1 MHLNK
6 ILEQIKRHQSPTEAI
21 DKLATA
27 LEKHEGSLLEKGFTI
42 LKSELAANMYEAIN
56 GPHFDEEHA
65 HYAVEGM
72 ENEDGTK
79 GPHWTVEETTSV
91 ANQMGINL
99 KSEKHNKWD
108 WFVAMNMIYS
118 DFYKAVVA
126 MTGSANTKYF
136 AELAKAWLCDK
147 DISEGWGGN
156 GFGRGNQAETN
167 SDFARLAAMGNQN
180 NNTDLLMQAI
190 NGNKDAINTL
200 STNLN
205 CDVKSIDNALCS
217 IQNAIGK
224 VGGEVG
230 FSAERVINAV
240 NAGDCNVIKAISDC
254 CCTTQRSIDS
264 VNLNLTQM
272 NADNRLSICQQTNT
286 LQNAI
291 TSGFNT
297 LSSENAT
304 RFNILG
310 AKIDAQTQII
320 NDKFCQLE
328 MREMQNKIDTL
339 RDEKNALQSSALLQQ
354 QTSNIVSQI
363 RPCPVPAYLT
373 CNPYGCNGGLNGYG
387 YGYPYGY
394 GDSCCA

>member
-6 ILEQIKRHQSPTEAI
+6 ILEQIKRHQSPSEAI
-21 DKLATA
+21 DKLSTA

-65 HYAVEGM
+65 RYAVEGM

-108 WFVAMNMIYS
+108 WYVAMNMIYS
-118 DFYKAVVA
+118 D
-126 MTGSANTKYF
+126 
-136 AELAKAWLCDK
+136 
-147 DISEGWGGN
+147 
-156 GFGRGNQAETN
+156 
-167 SDFARLAAMGNQN
+167 
-180 NNTDLLMQAI
+180 
-190 NGNKDAINTL
+190 DA
-200 STNLN
+200 
-205 CDVKSIDNALCS
+205 
-217 IQNAIGK
+217 
-224 VGGEVG
+224 
-230 FSAERVINAV
+230 
-240 NAGDCNVIKAISDC
+240 
-254 CCTTQRSIDS
+254 

-328 MREMQNKIDTL
+328 MREM
-339 RDEKNALQSSALLQQ
+339 
-354 QTSNIVSQI
+354 
-363 RPCPVPAYLT
+363 
-373 CNPYGCNGGLNGYG
+373 
-387 YGYPYGY
+387 
-394 GDSCCA
+394 

>member
-6 ILEQIKRHQSPTEAI
+6 LLEQIKRHQSPTEAI

-65 HYAVEGM
+65 RYAVEGM
-72 ENEDGTK
+72 EN
-79 GPHWTVEETTSV
+79 
-91 ANQMGINL
+91 
-99 KSEKHNKWD
+99 
-108 WFVAMNMIYS
+108 
-118 DFYKAVVA
+118 
-126 MTGSANTKYF
+126 
-136 AELAKAWLCDK
+136 
-147 DISEGWGGN
+147 
-156 GFGRGNQAETN
+156 
-167 SDFARLAAMGNQN
+167 
-180 NNTDLLMQAI
+180 
-190 NGNKDAINTL
+190 
-200 STNLN
+200 
-205 CDVKSIDNALCS
+205 IDNALCS

-254 CCTTQRSIDS
+254 CCTTQRSIDA

-297 LSSENAT
+297 LSNENAT

-363 RPCPVPAYLT
+363 KPCPVPAYLT
-373 CNPYGCNGGLNGYG
+373 CNPYGCNGGFG

-394 GDSCCA
+394 NEGGCCA

>member
-6 ILEQIKRHQSPTEAI
+6 ILEQIKRHQSPSEAI
-21 DKLATA
+21 DKLSTA

-65 HYAVEGM
+65 RYAVEGM

-108 WFVAMNMIYS
+108 WYVAMNMIYS
-118 DFYKAVVA
+118 DYYKAVVA
-126 MTGSANTKYF
+126 MTGSANTKHF

-147 DISEGWGGN
+147 
-156 GFGRGNQAETN
+156 
-167 SDFARLAAMGNQN
+167 
-180 NNTDLLMQAI
+180 
-190 NGNKDAINTL
+190 
-200 STNLN
+200 
-205 CDVKSIDNALCS
+205 
-217 IQNAIGK
+217 
-224 VGGEVG
+224 
-230 FSAERVINAV
+230 
-240 NAGDCNVIKAISDC
+240 
-254 CCTTQRSIDS
+254 
-264 VNLNLTQM
+264 
-272 NADNRLSICQQTNT
+272 
-286 LQNAI
+286 
-291 TSGFNT
+291 
-297 LSSENAT
+297 
-304 RFNILG
+304 
-310 AKIDAQTQII
+310 
-320 NDKFCQLE
+320 DKFCQLE

-363 RPCPVPAYLT
+363 KPCPVPAYLT
-373 CNPYGCNGGLNGYG
+373 CNPYGCNGGFG

-394 GDSCCA
+394 NEGGCCA

>member
-6 ILEQIKRHQSPTEAI
+6 LLEQIKRHQSPTEAI

-65 HYAVEGM
+65 RYAVEG
-72 ENEDGTK
+72 
-79 GPHWTVEETTSV
+79 
-91 ANQMGINL
+91 
-99 KSEKHNKWD
+99 
-108 WFVAMNMIYS
+108 
-118 DFYKAVVA
+118 
-126 MTGSANTKYF
+126 
-136 AELAKAWLCDK
+136 
-147 DISEGWGGN
+147 
-156 GFGRGNQAETN
+156 
-167 SDFARLAAMGNQN
+167 
-180 NNTDLLMQAI
+180 
-190 NGNKDAINTL
+190 
-200 STNLN
+200 
-205 CDVKSIDNALCS
+205 
-217 IQNAIGK
+217 
-224 VGGEVG
+224 
-230 FSAERVINAV
+230 
-240 NAGDCNVIKAISDC
+240 
-254 CCTTQRSIDS
+254 
-264 VNLNLTQM
+264 
-272 NADNRLSICQQTNT
+272 
-286 LQNAI
+286 
-291 TSGFNT
+291 
-297 LSSENAT
+297 
-304 RFNILG
+304 
-310 AKIDAQTQII
+310 